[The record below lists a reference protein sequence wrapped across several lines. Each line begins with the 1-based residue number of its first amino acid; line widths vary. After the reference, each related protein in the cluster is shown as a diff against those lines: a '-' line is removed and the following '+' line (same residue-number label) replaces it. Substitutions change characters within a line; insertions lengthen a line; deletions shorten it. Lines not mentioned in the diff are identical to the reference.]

1 MLKIKK
7 IEFIK
12 VHYDESLTQNFF
24 SVANITF
31 SNYKTISGALLYWQK
46 NTSDAPFTKDGDY
59 KFFYDMA
66 KVQFFASVKFPKDSK
81 LTRDQ
86 RQELAYIL
94 LEERGAIG
102 SYSFVTNRSK
112 RPFPI
117 KQSFQNIK
125 FPEYFSLQDFN
136 SIELFQ
142 QFQNQDEAL
151 YAHLAHYDRAF
162 VVAYMHWCQNVITEH
177 HSKLLN
183 YLDYLPFSYIC
194 YANPFLSEQFLIDF
208 IEQVDFDALQYN
220 KPVLARLTASF
231 KAHLVSTLQLQQKA
245 LNDEFKDQ
253 LEEFIES
260 NVFFVLHDVIYLP
273 EVDEI
278 PEMELLFFEY
288 DCGTDKWPG
297 GEHLVKGIPSLYCQQ
312 YDRYGDHKLT
322 NSEMDKKIAQYSAL
336 QLQLFSASAHLH
348 WLSRYQSQLDWHAI
362 CQYNENLTEDFLTA
376 HLDNIDF
383 QALGYNIYCF
393 LDEAFLSQH
402 MDKFNHQQPVPLI
415 ICHLTEPFYLMHKN
429 KIKVDLETLYKYMDC
444 IDYDEFER
452 LESYF

>member
-12 VHYDESLTQNFF
+12 VNYDESLTQNFF

-31 SNYKTISGALLYWQK
+31 SNYKPISGALLYWQK

-125 FPEYFSLQDFN
+125 FPECFSLQDFN
-136 SIELFQ
+136 QIKQFQ
-142 QFQNQDEAL
+142 QFQNQDETL
-151 YAHLAHYDRAF
+151 YANLAHYDRAF
-162 VVAYMHWCQNVITEH
+162 VESYMHWCQIVVTEH
-177 HSKLLN
+177 HSKLLD

-231 KAHLVSTLQLQQKA
+231 KAHLVHSLKLQQKA
-245 LNDEFKDQ
+245 INDEFKNQ

-260 NVFFVLHDVIYLP
+260 NVFFNLHDVVYLP

-288 DCGTDKWPG
+288 DCGNDKWPG

-312 YDRYGDHKLT
+312 YDRYGDKKLT
-322 NSEMDKKIAQYSAL
+322 NSDMDKNIAQYSAI
-336 QLQLFSASAHLH
+336 QLQLFSGFAPLH
-348 WLSRYQSQLDWHAI
+348 WLSRYQSQLDWQAI
-362 CQYNENLTEDFLTA
+362 SQYNENLTADFLTA
-376 HLDNIDF
+376 HLDHIDF
-383 QALGYNIYCF
+383 QALGCNIYCI
-393 LDEAFLSQH
+393 LDEAFLSEH
-402 MDKFNHQQPVPLI
+402 MNKFNHQQPVPLI
-415 ICHLTEPFYLMHKN
+415 ICHLTEPFYLRHKDQ
-429 KIKVDLETLYKYMDC
+429 IKVDLDTLYKYMDC

>member
-31 SNYKTISGALLYWQK
+31 SNYKPISGALLYWQK

-66 KVQFFASVKFPKDSK
+66 KVQFFASVKFPKDAK

-112 RPFPI
+112 IPFPI
-117 KQSFQNIK
+117 EQTFLNID
-125 FPEYFSLQDFN
+125 FPDHFSLQDFN
-136 SIELFQ
+136 SIEQFK

-151 YAHLAHYDRAF
+151 FANLAQYDRAF
-162 VVAYMHWCQNVITEH
+162 INDYMHWCQNVATEH
-177 HSKLLN
+177 HSKLLDYFN
-183 YLDYLPFSYIC
+183 YLPFSYIC

-208 IEQVDFDALQYN
+208 IDQLDFEALQYN

-231 KAHLVSTLQLQQKA
+231 KAHLVETLQRQKKA
-245 LNDEFKDQ
+245 INEEFKDQ
-253 LEEFIES
+253 LEDFIES
-260 NVFFVLHDVIYLP
+260 IVFFSSYDIVFLP
-273 EVDEI
+273 EVDEY

-288 DCGTDKWPG
+288 DCGDNKWPG

-312 YDRYGDHKLT
+312 YDRYGDKKCT
-322 NSEMDKKIAQYSAL
+322 NSEMDEKMEHYTAL
-336 QLQLFSASAHLH
+336 QLQLFSACASLH
-348 WLSRYQSQLDWHAI
+348 WLSRYQSQLNWHTI
-362 CQYNENLTEDFLTA
+362 CQYNENLNEVFLTA
-376 HLDNIDF
+376 HLDHVDF
-383 QALGYNIYCF
+383 HSLGLNIYCV
-393 LDEAFLSQH
+393 LDESFLSKH

-415 ICHLTEPFYLMHKN
+415 ICHLTESFYLKHKN
-429 KIKVDLETLYKYMDC
+429 QIKVDLEALYRYMDC
-444 IDYDEFER
+444 IDYEEFER